1 MNTVPDSPALLAF
14 EHDFIPFDWTD
25 RHLAA
30 LDRLNRSAGGEVL
43 GPVVQGRQHGFRSAQ
58 FVGLIRLE
66 GQTIEILPKLYRGSH
81 AAPQQM
87 AARNLLVLLAHA
99 FDLGLRDT
107 GIASVIAEHGDWF
120 EALAAL
126 FAARLMELW
135 QRGPQHTYQSRD
147 EDLPVLKGKL
157 RVGAQLRR
165 PEQYHRLAVRYD
177 EFTVDHARNQVLRAA
192 VELLWQITRL
202 PANRR
207 QLGAL
212 RQWLEQVTLLPPLAA
227 AQVDLP
233 PLTRLNQHYA
243 PLVNLARLLL
253 QRAAPYLTHGT
264 QETYAFV
271 FDMNQLFE
279 SFLTGF
285 IRRHRA
291 AILPPSLAKA
301 ELLVQARSF
310 QQHLALRDDG
320 RRAFLLKP
328 DLALRLDGAAPLLAD
343 MKYKLLDA
351 DHIRLG
357 VAPSDFYQMLAYAH
371 RYACPHVLL
380 LYPQMSSMPDP
391 LRHTFRLHGSPTDI
405 TVHTVDLCGDLTSSA
420 SRNLL
425 IAELAKGF
433 AHADQC
439 DPLRHVAR

>member
-1 MNTVPDSPALLAF
+1 MNHDLSEMNSAPALHTRLAF
-14 EHDFIPFDWTD
+14 EHDFIPYDWTD
-25 RHLAA
+25 SHLASLA
-30 LDRLNRSAGGEVL
+30 HLNRSTGGEVL
-43 GPVVQGRQHGFRSAQ
+43 SPVVQGRQRGFRTAQ

-66 GQTIEILPKLYRGSH
+66 GETIEVLPKLYRGSH

-107 GIASVIAEHGDWF
+107 GIASVVGEHGDWF

-135 QRGPQHTYQSRD
+135 QRGPQRTYQSLD

-157 RVGAQLRR
+157 RVSEQLRR

-177 EFTVDHARNQVLRAA
+177 EFTVDHPRNQVLRAA

-207 QLGAL
+207 QLGIL
-212 RQWLEQVTLLPPLAA
+212 REWLEQVTVLPPIVA
-227 AQVDLP
+227 AQMALP
-233 PLTRLNQHYA
+233 PLTRLDQHYA

-264 QETYAFV
+264 HETYAFV

-291 AILPPSLAKA
+291 AILPPSLARA

-310 QQHLALRDDG
+310 RQHLAYRDNG
-320 RRAFLLKP
+320 RPVFPLKP
-328 DLALRLDGAAPLLAD
+328 DLALRLDGGVPLLVD
-343 MKYKLLDA
+343 MKYKQLDA
-351 DHIRLG
+351 SSSRLG
-357 VAPSDFYQMLAYAH
+357 VAPSDFYQMMAYAH
-371 RYACPHVLL
+371 RFACPHVLL
-380 LYPQMSSMPDP
+380 LYPQMSSMTYP
-391 LRHTFRLHGSPTDI
+391 LRHTFHLVGSPTHI
-405 TVHTVDLCGDLTSSA
+405 TVHTVDLCRDLTSPA
-420 SRNLL
+420 SRNHL
-425 IAELAKGF
+425 IAELAQGF
-433 AHADQC
+433 AHAD
-439 DPLRHVAR
+439 